1 MTNEQL
7 RMQFIGGI
15 ITESEYKVKLGENE
29 DKDFIKSEMERLI
42 SKVSNNSEIQE
53 EEKIQRINDI
63 KFVIYDFLDPE
74 TRGGK
79 RPPIGFKF
87 DDRWWSSVKSLDPI
101 VYQDA
106 LSELLSAAR
115 GSDSFDMDEKQ
126 DLNENIVS
134 IGAIN
139 NPFPTRKKSDY
150 ELAFE
155 YFTKDGLN
163 EEDSMGKVGKQYAAP
178 GQEKEVKGK
187 KKEIKRE
194 LERQNA
200 NEFFKKTVSEIYN
213 DASQGLIFVSPN
225 PKSPER
231 KSVFVDEKGKYK
243 YLLTGE
249 KNYGVGEVPYT
260 NSTILP
266 KSEAVS
272 SPNKLDSFNFH
283 IILRAV
289 LQSEV
294 QGPFKLPSNGRY
306 QVSYAPDGTYRGI
319 ENIGNLIKV
328 GWAGYVVELSKFS
341 RVNPDFGFPQKLGG
355 DLAWVSYRFRD

>member
-1 MTNEQL
+1 MNKEKL
-7 RMQFIGGI
+7 RMSFLAGL
-15 ITESEYKVKLGENE
+15 ITEGEYKQKL
-29 DKDFIKSEMERLI
+29 
-42 SKVSNNSEIQE
+42 Q
-53 EEKIQRINDI
+53 
-63 KFVIYDFLDPE
+63 
-74 TRGGK
+74 
-79 RPPIGFKF
+79 
-87 DDRWWSSVKSLDPI
+87 
-101 VYQDA
+101 
-106 LSELLSAAR
+106 
-115 GSDSFDMDEKQ
+115 EKQ
-126 DLNENIVS
+126 DLNENELVKIARDSTSYNEFKDKAFNHLLNISKSTFKTGSKPDKSTLRALKSIWDRYQKGYLDAYLDDLEEKQDLNENVVG

-139 NPFPTRKKSDY
+139 NPFPTREKSDY

-155 YFTKDGLN
+155 HFTRGEVN
-163 EEDSMGKVGKQYAAP
+163 EEDSMGKIGKQYAAP

-187 KKEIKRE
+187 KKEIKWE

-213 DASQGLIFVSPN
+213 DASQGLIFVAPN
-225 PKSPER
+225 PESPER

-260 NSTILP
+260 NSIILP

-294 QGPFKLPSNGRY
+294 QGPFKLPPNGKY

-319 ENIGNLIKV
+319 ENVGNLIKV

>member
-15 ITESEYKVKLGENE
+15 ITESEYKVKLRENE
-29 DKDFIKSEMERLI
+29 DNDFIKSEMERLI
-42 SKVSNNSEIQE
+42 SKVSNNPEIQE

-115 GSDSFDMDEKQ
+115 GSDSFSIDEKQ

-155 YFTKDGLN
+155 YFTKGGLN
-163 EEDSMGKVGKQYAAP
+163 EEMDSMNSGI
-178 GQEKEVKGK
+178 E
-187 KKEIKRE
+187 
-194 LERQNA
+194 
-200 NEFFKKTVSEIYN
+200 S
-213 DASQGLIFVSPN
+213 
-225 PKSPER
+225 
-231 KSVFVDEKGKYK
+231 
-243 YLLTGE
+243 YLLGLFDSIDLGDEYQEGPQTYTFEKIEWADEDLYGE
-249 KNYGVGEVPYT
+249 EAEMFAPAHSQISSKGSLTITDPNSGTPVTFSTEGEDIV
-260 NSTILP
+260 
-266 KSEAVS
+266 A
-272 SPNKLDSFNFH
+272 SFNT
-283 IILRAV
+283 
-289 LQSEV
+289 E
-294 QGPFKLPSNGRY
+294 
-306 QVSYAPDGTYRGI
+306 
-319 ENIGNLIKV
+319 
-328 GWAGYVVELSKFS
+328 
-341 RVNPDFGFPQKLGG
+341 DFPGL
-355 DLAWVSYRFRD
+355 